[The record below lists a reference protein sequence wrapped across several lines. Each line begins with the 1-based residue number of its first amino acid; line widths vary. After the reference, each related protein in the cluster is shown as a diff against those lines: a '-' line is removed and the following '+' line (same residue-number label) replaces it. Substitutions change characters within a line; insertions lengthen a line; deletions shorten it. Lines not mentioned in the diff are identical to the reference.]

1 MKAVPA
7 LAAGLVLLAAA
18 LPATAA
24 LAQDAAGWM
33 SRCHRPLGS
42 DNAPEHGAYF
52 LQTQGRT
59 NAARA
64 RALFDYNVSA

>member
-24 LAQDAAGWM
+24 LAQDAAG
-33 SRCHRPLGS
+33 
-42 DNAPEHGAYF
+42 
-52 LQTQGRT
+52 
-59 NAARA
+59 
-64 RALFDYNVSA
+64 